1 MVPVSTYTDNNLQWN
16 SGDFMKL
23 NSLRSHPLITG
34 TLLLTLAGLLSRLIG
49 FFFRIFLSQRI
60 GAEGM
65 GIYQLTFP
73 IHVLTISLTSSAIQT
88 AISRFVA
95 QAVIAAD
102 NPGSAPGRGK
112 SFCNEKCYL
121 TAGLILS
128 LSLSFGCM
136 AFLYRFAD
144 WIAVIFLEEPRC
156 ATLLQLLSFT
166 IPFGAIHACING
178 YFYGLKKTF
187 VPAVSQ
193 LLEQAVRVASVWL
206 FFEISMEK
214 HNAISLNLITWG
226 MVAGEVAAALFSIS
240 FLRRKKNR
248 GSRLLAVKQ
257 IFFMSL
263 PLSANRVLV
272 NILQSLEAVMI
283 PGQLRQYGYTSSES
297 LSVYGILTGMALPM
311 VLFPSVLTNSVS
323 VMLLPAIAEAQEKKE
338 HRYILTLI
346 KRTCFYS
353 LTLGFGCTMLFLFL
367 GRFMGQFLFG
377 NELAGTFI
385 VILGWICP
393 FLYLSTTLHSI
404 LNGLG
409 KTTSTFF
416 LNVTGLGIRI
426 GFVLFIIPLA
436 GIKGYLWGLLISQAV
451 MAAGALLLLLKKH
464 THK

>member
-1 MVPVSTYTDNNLQWN
+1 MNY
-16 SGDFMKL
+16 K
-23 NSLRSHPLITG
+23 SLRNHPLITG
-34 TLLLTLAGLLSRLIG
+34 TLLLTLSGLLSRLIG
-49 FFFRIFLSQRI
+49 FFYRIFLSQRI

-95 QAVIAAD
+95 QAASSGC
-102 NPGSAPGRGK
+102 NSTPGSPYCRK
-112 SFCNEKCYL
+112 SFHNEKCYL
-121 TAGLILS
+121 TAGLTLS
-128 LSLSFGCM
+128 LSLAFACTL
-136 AFLYRFAD
+136 FLYRFSD
-144 WIAVIFLEEPRC
+144 WIAIAFLEEPRC
-156 ATLLQLLSFT
+156 APLLQILSLT
-166 IPFGAIHACING
+166 IPFAAIHSCING

-187 VPAVSQ
+187 VPAASQ
-193 LLEQAVRVASVWL
+193 LLEQFIRVASVWL

-214 HNAISLNLITWG
+214 HGAISLNLVIWG
-226 MVAGEVAAALFSIS
+226 MVAGELAAVLFSVS

-248 GSRLLAVKQ
+248 GSRLGAMQQ
-257 IFFMSL
+257 IFLMSL

-272 NILQSLEAVMI
+272 NILQSMEAVMI
-283 PGQLRQYGYTSSES
+283 PGQLRQYGYSTSES

-353 LTLGFGCTMLFLFL
+353 LLLGFGCTMMFLFL
-367 GRFMGQFLFG
+367 GRWMGSFLFG

-416 LNVTGLGIRI
+416 LNVMGLGIRI
-426 GFVLFIIPLA
+426 GFVLFVIPAA
-436 GIKGYLWGLLISQAV
+436 GIKGYLWGLLLSQSV
-451 MAAGALLLLLKKH
+451 MAAGALFLLLRKNSALK
-464 THK
+464 TSEIR